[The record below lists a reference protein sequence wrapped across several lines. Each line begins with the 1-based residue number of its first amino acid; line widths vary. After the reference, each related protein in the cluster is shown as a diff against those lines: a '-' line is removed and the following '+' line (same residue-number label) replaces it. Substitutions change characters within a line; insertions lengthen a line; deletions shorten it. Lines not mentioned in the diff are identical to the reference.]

1 MANSCLTD
9 DVVWEIVLYVAITID
24 QHVFHSGKKNPSYQ
38 GTHVEL
44 NPNTHVYW
52 GGETMHGVR
61 LGFSSVVLIMITD
74 INVRVFENFRV
85 YPTNKNLT
93 F

>member
-44 NPNTHVYW
+44 NPNTLPFIEGVKRCMAW
-52 GGETMHGVR
+52 GWV
-61 LGFSSVVLIMITD
+61 SPV
-74 INVRVFENFRV
+74 
-85 YPTNKNLT
+85 
-93 F
+93 

>member
-44 NPNTHVYW
+44 NPNTL
-52 GGETMHGVR
+52 R
-61 LGFSSVVLIMITD
+61 LLRGWNDAWREVEFLQCSSNNDHWHKSKSVWK
-74 INVRVFENFRV
+74 
-85 YPTNKNLT
+85 P
-93 F
+93 

>member
-44 NPNTHVYW
+44 NPNTL
-52 GGETMHGVR
+52 R
-61 LGFSSVVLIMITD
+61 L
-74 INVRVFENFRV
+74 
-85 YPTNKNLT
+85 
-93 F
+93 